1 MVLENIA
8 HSRNK
13 NDLMFFAAS
22 WSHQP
27 HITKDV
33 NLKLEGLLVET
44 GHHNYN

>member
-1 MVLENIA
+1 MVLENIS

-13 NDLMFFAAS
+13 DDLMFFAAS

-44 GHHNYN
+44 GYHNYN